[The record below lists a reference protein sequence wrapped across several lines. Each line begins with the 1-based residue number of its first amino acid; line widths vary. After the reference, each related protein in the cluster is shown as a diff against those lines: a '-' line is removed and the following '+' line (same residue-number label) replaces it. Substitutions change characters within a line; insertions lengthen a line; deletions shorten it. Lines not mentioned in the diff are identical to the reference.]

1 MLLEAK
7 LRDVLNGHVGG
18 DAPWRLCAHE
28 VHEGARSPLGAYL
41 LRPAM
46 RRVRLVGHPRERARQ
61 RALHLL
67 DPPWRDGAQDTVERW
82 NVLFPHLNKSRSE

>member
-1 MLLEAK
+1 M
-7 LRDVLNGHVGG
+7 
-18 DAPWRLCAHE
+18 
-28 VHEGARSPLGAYL
+28 HEGARRPLGAYL
-41 LRPAM
+41 LWPAM

-82 NVLFPHLNKSRSE
+82 NVLVPHLNKSRSEQKGMAERTLRTLILTY